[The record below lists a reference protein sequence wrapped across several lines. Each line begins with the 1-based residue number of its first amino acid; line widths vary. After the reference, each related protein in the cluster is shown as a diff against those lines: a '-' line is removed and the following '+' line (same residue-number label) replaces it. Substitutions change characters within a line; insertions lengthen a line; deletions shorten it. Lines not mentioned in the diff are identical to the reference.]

1 MRTRRLL
8 WTGFILISLGN
19 VWTETGIDLEALGLH
34 RHNLSVL
41 DAPVSD
47 QEVWETIKEL
57 PPNKDPGS
65 NGFTGLF
72 YKACWSAIKTDV
84 MAAVSAVWGRK

>member
-8 WTGFILISLGN
+8 WTSFILISLGN

-47 QEVWETIKEL
+47 QEMWETIKEL
-57 PPNKDPGS
+57 PS
-65 NGFTGLF
+65 NMWCYFLCTNILLNILYTVATHGHLP
-72 YKACWSAIKTDV
+72 S
-84 MAAVSAVWGRK
+84 